1 MLTTSTGG
9 FFMSGKGKTN
19 GKYHTHHQVRM
30 LFFME
35 RKRVDHGGTDLPDR
49 SKGREQEQHDQDT
62 G

>member
-1 MLTTSTGG
+1 
-9 FFMSGKGKTN
+9 MSGKGKTN
-19 GKYHTHHQVRM
+19 GKYHTHYQVRM

-49 SKGREQEQHDQDT
+49 TKGREQEQPDQDT